1 MKNNK
6 VIKALTIG
14 LAAAIAATS
23 TPIDIYAEEENT
35 NIENQENEQQNE
47 SNESNDSVSE
57 VASDCANI
65 ISEENNQIT
74 EATDAI
80 SDASEAVCDIM
91 TAAQQ
96 QEPVVDV
103 PTQDLLAIQNDL
115 QEGATD
121 IANAGTDLQIAV
133 SSFNETLVADLNVDN
148 ASDPTKSDSV
158 VSQIAVENEKVEEFN
173 NSNVTT
179 IQDSNDA
186 IREAEVAN
194 TSNSK
199 DEAYAAKD
207 KAVAELNNAEA
218 GLKTAEA
225 AYNLASNAVDTAQ
238 VKYDNALREQ
248 QKAKDK
254 LNEAKSALNDANTN
268 ATAANEKLKAAQA
281 KMDQLDSEVTRLA
294 QAKDDLIA
302 LQDQYY
308 KLMVHFYRDNK
319 INTAV
324 FDTDGKLKL
333 AESAALAEE
342 KGKLDDTSVTE
353 NTMRLGRELM
363 KDLVIYKL
371 KSNGAENIQF
381 AVKENGLTK
390 KLSADG
396 ELGKDNK
403 GNDRVT
409 IGVTQDQYWDY
420 TSGNSGRMHNVKVT
434 YTVKNSDGS
443 TSTIT
448 EYYNYILKA
457 DKYNDTGDINKGP
470 IYLAQV
476 DPEAGTV
483 TRDLSAMDDFVK
495 LSEEVNKAIDAAK
508 IIDEYNTAK
517 KAVDDAQSLVNT
529 LNKTIKELSEKKLA
543 IDEERIKDLKQKLK
557 DAKEVLKKATED
569 KEKLE
574 DKVEEA
580 RKAVAAIDLSR
591 FDISDESTEDSI
603 SSDAGNRSMILSSTP
618 GLPSTVPAGFVSAS
632 EGTTSISPSTTATT
646 DSTAATE
653 APTLGVAGVKVDP
666 EVTNPEKDQK
676 LVKLEDNEVPL
687 ADAPNVEEDED
698 KTLLNLWLL
707 LIILLL
713 ILLYLIYK
721 LCKDDKKENKEENKK
736 EEEKEQ

>member
-23 TPIDIYAEEENT
+23 TPINVFAEDENT
-35 NIENQENEQQNE
+35 NIENQENSQSET
-47 SNESNDSVSE
+47 SNSQGDSVSE
-57 VASDCANI
+57 TTSECANI

-74 EATDAI
+74 EATEAI
-80 SDASEAVCDIM
+80 GDASTAVGDII

-96 QEPVVDV
+96 QEPVVNV
-103 PTQDLLAIQNDL
+103 PTQDLLLIQNEL

-133 SSFNETLVADLNVDN
+133 SAFNEALVADLNVDN

-158 VSQIAVENEKVEEFN
+158 VSQIAIENEKVEEFN
-173 NSNVTT
+173 NSNITT
-179 IQDSNDA
+179 TQDANDA
-186 IREAEVAN
+186 IREAGVAN

-199 DEAYAAKD
+199 SEAYAAKD

-225 AYNLASNAVDTAQ
+225 AYNLASSAVDAAQ
-238 VKYDNALREQ
+238 AKYDDAVKEQ
-248 QKAKDK
+248 KKAKDK
-254 LNEAKSALNDANTN
+254 LNEAKTALNNANTN

-294 QAKDDLIA
+294 QAKDDLVA
-302 LQDQYY
+302 LQNQYY

-324 FDTDGKLKL
+324 YDADGKLKL

-342 KGKLDDTSVTE
+342 KGKLTDTSVTE

-381 AVKENGLTK
+381 AVKEDGLTK

-396 ELGKDNK
+396 ELGKD
-403 GNDRVT
+403 GNGKDRVT
-409 IGVTQDQYWDY
+409 IGATQDQYWDY
-420 TSGNSGRMHNVKVT
+420 QSGNSGRMHNVKVT
-434 YTVKNSDGS
+434 YTIKNSDGS

-448 EYYNYILKA
+448 EYYNYIIKA
-457 DKYNDTGDINKGP
+457 DKYNDTGDIDKGP
-470 IYLAQV
+470 IYLAQI

-508 IIDEYNTAK
+508 IIDEYNDAK
-517 KAVDDAQSLVNT
+517 KAVDDAQSLVDT
-529 LNKTIKELSEKKLA
+529 LNTTIKELSEKKFA
-543 IDEERIKDLKQKLK
+543 IDEERMKDLEQKLK

-574 DKVEEA
+574 EKVEEA
-580 RKAVAAIDLSR
+580 RKAVAAINLSR
-591 FDISDESTEDSI
+591 FDEDSSDDSDSEISEPGSPSPAPASTEIPVIPSGIPSAI
-603 SSDAGNRSMILSSTP
+603 SMT
-618 GLPSTVPAGFVSAS
+618 
-632 EGTTSISPSTTATT
+632 STTGVVTT
-646 DSTAATE
+646 TGTSA
-653 APTLGVAGVKVDP
+653 GVAGARADRP
-666 EVTNPEKDQK
+666 EINTEDKIPEKEK
-676 LVKLEDNEVPL
+676 EPELVKIEDNEIPL
-687 ADAPNVEEDED
+687 AEMPNIDD
-698 KTLLNLWLL
+698 IYDYSILLWLL
-707 LIILLL
+707 LILLLL
-713 ILLYLIYK
+713 ILLYLLYRLI
-721 LCKDDKKENKEENKK
+721 KENKKNKEK
-736 EEEKEQ
+736 EEEKQ